1 MSDSC
6 FRYAGLG
13 EVKRAGLSV
22 QSAAARLHHLSF
34 VEKRLMFFCAAHLVG
49 TPIRDLKLL
58 LGRAQFL
65 AAERCSALRKR
76 LQELRVPKI
85 RVDKRPSEAL
95 ELAMDEALH
104 CENSKEAAGIA
115 HALHAK
121 LVTAYVRYLDQTNQL
136 ADSPSCDLISS
147 QLPLL
152 RGITESVEAFIEA
165 SGEHQTADSTGESSF
180 PRPADP
186 TEAADAATNYRR
198 GNARKSRSKL
208 TGMPAVLHSPPP
220 VWDYIKPLPGRD
232 CRSFRAY
239 AGNSSFGDQRRGGSG
254 NRDL

>member
-1 MSDSC
+1 MHPGRSFANVANLENPFDPNAGIINMSDSHS
-6 FRYAGLG
+6 RYAGLG

-104 CENSKEAAGIA
+104 CENSREAAGIA
-115 HALHAK
+115 HALHAE
-121 LVTAYVRYLDQTNQL
+121 LITAYVRYLDQTNQL

-165 SGEHQTADSTGESSF
+165 SGEHQSRDSTGEIFFRSRRTRRK
-180 PRPADP
+180 RPMQRQ
-186 TEAADAATNYRR
+186 T
-198 GNARKSRSKL
+198 
-208 TGMPAVLHSPPP
+208 TGAGTLGKAV
-220 VWDYIKPLPGRD
+220 R
-232 CRSFRAY
+232 
-239 AGNSSFGDQRRGGSG
+239 N
-254 NRDL
+254 